1 MPKKKNMARP
11 RKEIDTSTYTGR
23 FAARLKMLR
32 ERAGLSVEEVSEH
45 VGVTINTVYHWE
57 KAHSFP
63 KCEQLP
69 LIAEVLKLKG
79 VRIIFPE
86 K

>member
-1 MPKKKNMARP
+1 MSARP
-11 RKEIDTSTYTGR
+11 RKEIDLSTYEGR
-23 FAARLKMLR
+23 FAARLKELR
-32 ERAGLSVEEVSEH
+32 EKRKLSADELAEML
-45 VGVTINTVYHWE
+45 GVTINTVYHWE

-69 LIAEVLKLKG
+69 LLAEALKLKG
-79 VRIIFPE
+79 VRLLFPE